1 MGSVEQVD
9 GSSAP
14 GATAERREK
23 RDWGVRGSDV
33 LAGACVASVAA
44 VAGGYLGAFGSVAS
58 AFMVSMISGITLPI
72 LRTPLRSGEDKLR
85 GLAAKKAEGKGDT
98 STGASATTD
107 ASTPSGVSDADE
119 AEGAFDADPG
129 EEGDVAG
136 RRKHRFRVAV
146 ATTLI
151 AFLLAFAAIF
161 VVQAISGTALSNGTG
176 QLQERVTGSHPEGSA
191 TPSISPSAS
200 TETAPTETTPTEDA
214 TDDATEEPTTQP
226 SAEESESSDESTST
240 QSEPAQQETESS
252 EEVDPVLG
260 SDQADASATEAPA
273 ADDSAA
279 EAPAAAES
287 AVS

>member
-1 MGSVEQVD
+1 MMGSVEQVD

-14 GATAERREK
+14 EPTAERREK

-85 GLAAKKAEGKGDT
+85 GLAAKKAEDNGDT
-98 STGASATTD
+98 STGSSVTTD
-107 ASTPSGVSDADE
+107 AATQSGVSDADE
-119 AEGAFDADPG
+119 AEGVSDADPA

-136 RRKHRFRVAV
+136 RRKRRFRVAV

-176 QLQERVTGSHPEGSA
+176 DLQERVTGNHPTA
-191 TPSISPSAS
+191 PAAPSISPSAPTETAS
-200 TETAPTETTPTEDA
+200 TETTTTED
-214 TDDATEEPTTQP
+214 PTTQP
-226 SAEESESSDESTST
+226 SAEASEPSDESTST
-240 QSEPAQQETESS
+240 PSEPAEQETESS
-252 EEVDPVLG
+252 EEVAPVPG
-260 SDQADASATEAPA
+260 SDQADGSATEAPA
-273 ADDSAA
+273 VDDSAA